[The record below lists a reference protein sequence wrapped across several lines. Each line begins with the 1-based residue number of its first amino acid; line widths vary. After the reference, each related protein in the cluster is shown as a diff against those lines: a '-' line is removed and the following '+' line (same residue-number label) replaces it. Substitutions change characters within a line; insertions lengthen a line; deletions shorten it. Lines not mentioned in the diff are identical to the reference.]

1 MNARA
6 LLPLLFCITHS
17 LAMAQGF
24 AELGQTSEGYALPDP
39 ATRFTF
45 PDDHGSH
52 PEFRIEWWY
61 VTANLKDAEDTD
73 YGVQWTLF
81 RIALSPNGEQ
91 EDQMWMGHA
100 AVSTPAGHLFT
111 ERLARGGIGQA
122 GVTAAPFEAFIDEW
136 RMAGPDLATVSV
148 TAQSHEFRYD
158 LDLSSNGPF
167 VPQGEHGF
175 SVKSFVGQASH
186 YYSQPFYSAS
196 GTLTLPEGE
205 VHVTGRAWLD
215 REWSSQPLA
224 PDQTG
229 WDWVSLHLSGGKKL
243 MVYRLRDLARGAYVV
258 GTWIAADGI
267 ARAASGRF
275 SRDDSGQM
283 GRGCRT
289 AAPGSLGHC
298 ARGAR
303 YRDSRRGDLPAKLD
317 GHGNLLL
324 GRPHPG
330 QRKPFRRRLSRDERI
345 LNCSPSRRH
354 QAREIPC
361 HALPLPPDQ
370 GSRP

>member
-45 PDDHGSH
+45 PEDHGSH

-61 VTANLKDAEDTD
+61 VTANLKDAEGTD
-73 YGVQWTLF
+73 YGIQWTLF
-81 RIALSPNGEQ
+81 RIALAPSGEP

-100 AVSTPAGHLFT
+100 AASTPAGHVFT

-229 WDWVSLHLSGGKKL
+229 WDWVSLHLLGGQKL

-258 GTWIAADGI
+258 GTWIAADGLPEPLPVGSLDMTPVEWAEVAGQQIPVVWDI
-267 ARAASGRF
+267 AHEARGIAIRAEAIYPQSWMGTGISYWEGPIRASG
-275 SRDDSGQM
+275 SHSGEGYLEM
-283 GRGCRT
+283 SG
-289 AAPGSLGHC
+289 
-298 ARGAR
+298 
-303 YRDSRRGDLPAKLD
+303 Y
-317 GHGNLLL
+317 
-324 GRPHPG
+324 
-330 QRKPFRRRLSRDERI
+330 
-345 LNCSPSRRH
+345 
-354 QAREIPC
+354 
-361 HALPLPPDQ
+361 
-370 GSRP
+370 

>member
-1 MNARA
+1 MNASA
-6 LLPLLFCITHS
+6 FLPLLFCIMPT

-45 PDDHGSH
+45 PDDHGPH
-52 PEFRIEWWY
+52 TEFRIEWWY
-61 VTANLKDAEDTD
+61 VTANLKDAERTE
-73 YGVQWTLF
+73 YGIQWTLF
-81 RIALSPNGEQ
+81 RNALSPSGKP
-91 EDQMWMGHA
+91 EDQAWMGHA
-100 AVSTPAGHLFT
+100 AVSTPAGHLFA

-136 RMAGPDLATVSV
+136 RMAGPDLASVSI

-158 LDLSSNGPF
+158 LDLSSNRPF

-175 SVKSFVGQASH
+175 SVRSFVGQASH
-186 YYSQPFYSAS
+186 YYSQPFYSVS

-229 WDWVSLHLSGGKKL
+229 WDWVSLHLSGGEKL

-258 GTWIAADGI
+258 GTWIAADGSPEPLQVGSVEMTPVEWAEVAGQRLPVVWDI
-267 ARAASGRF
+267 AHEARGIAIRAEAIYPQSWMGTGISYWEGPVRASG
-275 SRDDSGQM
+275 SHSGEGYLEM
-283 GRGCRT
+283 SG
-289 AAPGSLGHC
+289 
-298 ARGAR
+298 
-303 YRDSRRGDLPAKLD
+303 Y
-317 GHGNLLL
+317 
-324 GRPHPG
+324 
-330 QRKPFRRRLSRDERI
+330 
-345 LNCSPSRRH
+345 
-354 QAREIPC
+354 
-361 HALPLPPDQ
+361 
-370 GSRP
+370 

>member
-17 LAMAQGF
+17 LAMAQGLS
-24 AELGQTSEGYALPDP
+24 ELGQTSEGYALPDP

-61 VTANLKDAEDTD
+61 VTANLKDAEGTD
-73 YGVQWTLF
+73 YGIQWTLF
-81 RIALSPNGEQ
+81 RIALSPNGEPD
-91 EDQMWMGHA
+91 DQMWMGHA
-100 AVSTPAGHLFT
+100 AVSTPAGHLFS

-122 GVTAAPFEAFIDEW
+122 RVTAAPFEAFIDEW
-136 RMAGPDLATVSV
+136 RLAGPDLATVSV

-229 WDWVSLHLSGGKKL
+229 WDWVSLHLSGGEKL

-258 GTWIAADGI
+258 GTWIAADGLPEPLRVGSLEMTPVEWAEVAGQQLPVVWDI
-267 ARAASGRF
+267 AHEARGIAIRAEAIYPQSWMGTEISYWEGPVRASG
-275 SRDDSGQM
+275 SHSGEGYLEM
-283 GRGCRT
+283 SG
-289 AAPGSLGHC
+289 
-298 ARGAR
+298 
-303 YRDSRRGDLPAKLD
+303 Y
-317 GHGNLLL
+317 
-324 GRPHPG
+324 
-330 QRKPFRRRLSRDERI
+330 
-345 LNCSPSRRH
+345 
-354 QAREIPC
+354 
-361 HALPLPPDQ
+361 
-370 GSRP
+370 